1 MLRPDQTHGAKAET
15 QRQVG
20 IPDLTAGKGTHG
32 APTPLPT
39 CQDKAAPLAP
49 PTGRIH
55 ARGAPVHSP
64 RACGQPGGP
73 GCADVPLSGGLVQP
87 LQPPPAG
94 TNFCFESGLA

>member
-1 MLRPDQTHGAKAET
+1 MLRPDQTRSAKAET
-15 QRQVG
+15 QRQAG
-20 IPDLTAGKGTHG
+20 IPDPTAGKGMHG

-55 ARGAPVHSP
+55 ARGAPVRSP
-64 RACGQPGGP
+64 RACGQPDGP
-73 GCADVPLSGGLVQP
+73 GRADVPISGVLVQP
-87 LQPPPAG
+87 LQSPPAG